1 MLQNVE
7 DISPT
12 TKRLEINVPSDV
24 IQSESDSVYN
34 HIRATANIPG
44 FRPGKVPQSIL
55 IKKFGKNVEAQVI
68 EKVVPEFYMKAV
80 KEANLEPVGYPN
92 LSDKIEITPGQ
103 PLSFSVTIEV
113 KPVLGDLNY
122 GDIKLKK
129 ITFIVE
135 NEEID
140 KQLAHLQESKALYS
154 VTDEPLKEDDMAIIN
169 SDSYIDGQITEEM
182 SHKEFPLILGSEGMP
197 REFSEAL
204 IGKNK
209 GDSVEFT
216 IKIEEDFQNET
227 IAGKEILF
235 KVKVTE
241 AKKKNLPPLDD
252 ELAKEADCKNMDE
265 LKEKIKEN
273 LGKRKESQI
282 NLDYK
287 RDILNEL
294 IKRHDFSVPDVMAR
308 EELESLVNQVKQDA
322 MRKNEILK
330 PDDEL
335 SKENEQTANDN
346 VKGVII
352 LDAIGKKENIEV
364 TDDDMNSTMEEIA
377 SRNNLKMEELKRLYS
392 AREGSIDALKS
403 RLFADKVLD
412 FILEKTTIED

>member
-12 TKRLEINVPSDV
+12 TKRLKINVPSDV

-44 FRPGKVPQSIL
+44 FRPGKV
-55 IKKFGKNVEAQVI
+55 
-68 EKVVPEFYMKAV
+68 KAV

-92 LSDKIEITPGQ
+92 LSEKIEITPGQ
-103 PLSFSVTIEV
+103 PLSFSVTVEV
-113 KPVLGDLNY
+113 KPILGDLSY

-129 ITFIVE
+129 KTFTVE
-135 NEEID
+135 NDEID
-140 KQLAHLQESKALYS
+140 KAITLLQESKALYS

-169 SDSYIDGQITEEM
+169 SESYIDGQITEEL
-182 SHKEFPLILGSEGMP
+182 SHKEFPYILGSEGMP
-197 REFSEAL
+197 REFTEAL
-204 IGKNK
+204 IGKKK
-209 GDSVEFT
+209 GDSVEVK
-216 IKIEEDFQNET
+216 IKFEEDFQNKT
-227 IAGKEILF
+227 IAGKEVLF
-235 KVKVTE
+235 KIEATE
-241 AKKKNLPPLDD
+241 TKKKNLPPLDD

-265 LKEKIKEN
+265 LKAKIKEN

-287 RDILNEL
+287 KDILNEL
-294 IKRHDFSVPDVMAR
+294 IKRHDFSVPDVMAK
-308 EELESLVNQVKQDA
+308 EELESLVDQVKQDA
-322 MRKNEILK
+322 MRKNEIIK

-335 SKENEQTANDN
+335 RKENEQTATDN

-377 SRNNLKMEELKRLYS
+377 SRNNLKLEELKRLYS
-392 AREGSIDALKS
+392 VREGSIDALKS

>member
-12 TKRLEINVPSDV
+12 TKRLKINVPSDV

-55 IKKFGKNVEAQVI
+55 VKKFGKNVEAQVI

-92 LSDKIEITPGQ
+92 LSEKIEITPGQ
-103 PLSFSVTIEV
+103 PLSFSVTVEV
-113 KPVLGDLNY
+113 KPILGDLSY
-122 GDIKLKK
+122 GDIKLNKK
-129 ITFIVE
+129 TFTVE
-135 NEEID
+135 NDEID
-140 KQLAHLQESKALYS
+140 KAITLLQESKALYS

-169 SDSYIDGQITEEM
+169 SESYIDGQITEEL
-182 SHKEFPLILGSEGMP
+182 SHKEFPYILGSEGMP
-197 REFSEAL
+197 REFTEAL
-204 IGKNK
+204 IGKKK
-209 GDSVEFT
+209 GDSVEVK
-216 IKIEEDFQNET
+216 IKFEEDFQNKT
-227 IAGKEILF
+227 IAGKEVLF
-235 KVKVTE
+235 KIEATE
-241 AKKKNLPPLDD
+241 TKKKNLPPLDD

-265 LKEKIKEN
+265 LKAKIKEN

-287 RDILNEL
+287 KDILNEL
-294 IKRHDFSVPDVMAR
+294 IKRHDFSVPDVMAK
-308 EELESLVNQVKQDA
+308 EELESLVDQVKQDA
-322 MRKNEILK
+322 MRKNEIIK

-335 SKENEQTANDN
+335 RKENEQIATDN

-377 SRNNLKMEELKRLYS
+377 FRNNLKLEELKRLYS
-392 AREGSIDALKS
+392 VREGSIDALKS
-403 RLFADKVLD
+403 RLF
-412 FILEKTTIED
+412 TTIED

>member
-55 IKKFGKNVEAQVI
+55 VKKFGKNVEAQVI

-92 LSDKIEITPGQ
+92 LSEKIEITPGQ
-103 PLSFSVTIEV
+103 PLSFSVTVEV
-113 KPVLGDLNY
+113 KPILGDLSY
-122 GDIKLKK
+122 GDIKLNKK
-129 ITFIVE
+129 TFTVE
-135 NEEID
+135 NDEID
-140 KQLAHLQESKALYS
+140 KAITLLQESKALYS

-169 SDSYIDGQITEEM
+169 SESYIDGQITEEL
-182 SHKEFPLILGSEGMP
+182 SHKEFPYILGSEGMP
-197 REFSEAL
+197 REFTEAL
-204 IGKNK
+204 IGKKK
-209 GDSVEFT
+209 GDSVEVK
-216 IKIEEDFQNET
+216 IKFEEDFQNKT
-227 IAGKEILF
+227 IAGKEVLF
-235 KVKVTE
+235 KIEATE
-241 AKKKNLPPLDD
+241 TKKKNLPPLDD

-265 LKEKIKEN
+265 LKAKIKEN

-287 RDILNEL
+287 KEILNEL
-294 IKRHDFSVPDVMAR
+294 IKRHDFSVPDVMAK
-308 EELESLVNQVKQDA
+308 EELESLVDQVKQDA
-322 MRKNEILK
+322 MRKNEIIK

-335 SKENEQTANDN
+335 RKENEQIATDN

-377 SRNNLKMEELKRLYS
+377 FRNNLKLEELKRLYS
-392 AREGSIDALKS
+392 VREGSIDALKS

-412 FILEKTTIED
+412 FILEKATIED

>member
-1 MLQNVE
+1 
-7 DISPT
+7 
-12 TKRLEINVPSDV
+12 V

-55 IKKFGKNVEAQVI
+55 VKKFGKNVEAQVI

-92 LSDKIEITPGQ
+92 LSEKIEITPGQ
-103 PLSFSVTIEV
+103 PLSFSVTVEV
-113 KPVLGDLNY
+113 KPILGDLSY

-129 ITFIVE
+129 KTFTVE
-135 NEEID
+135 NDEID
-140 KQLAHLQESKALYS
+140 KAITLLQESKALYS

-169 SDSYIDGQITEEM
+169 SESYIDGQITEEL
-182 SHKEFPLILGSEGMP
+182 SHKEFPYILGSEGMP
-197 REFSEAL
+197 REFTEAL
-204 IGKNK
+204 IGKKK
-209 GDSVEFT
+209 GDSVEVK
-216 IKIEEDFQNET
+216 IKFEEDFQNKT
-227 IAGKEILF
+227 IAGKEVLF
-235 KVKVTE
+235 KIEATE
-241 AKKKNLPPLDD
+241 TKKKNLPPLDD

-265 LKEKIKEN
+265 LKAKIKEN

-287 RDILNEL
+287 KDILNEL
-294 IKRHDFSVPDVMAR
+294 IKRHDFSVPDVMAK
-308 EELESLVNQVKQDA
+308 EELESLVDQVKQDA
-322 MRKNEILK
+322 MRKNEIIK

-335 SKENEQTANDN
+335 RKENEQTATDN

-377 SRNNLKMEELKRLYS
+377 SRNNLKLEELKRLYS
-392 AREGSIDALKS
+392 VREGSIDALKS

>member
-1 MLQNVE
+1 
-7 DISPT
+7 
-12 TKRLEINVPSDV
+12 V

-55 IKKFGKNVEAQVI
+55 VKKFGKNVEAQVI

-92 LSDKIEITPGQ
+92 LSEKIEITPGQ
-103 PLSFSVTIEV
+103 PLSFSVTVEV
-113 KPVLGDLNY
+113 KPILGDLSY

-129 ITFIVE
+129 KTFTVE
-135 NEEID
+135 NDEID
-140 KQLAHLQESKALYS
+140 KAITLLQESKALYS

-169 SDSYIDGQITEEM
+169 SESYIDGQITEEL
-182 SHKEFPLILGSEGMP
+182 SHKEFPYILGSEGMP
-197 REFSEAL
+197 REFTEAL
-204 IGKNK
+204 IGKKK
-209 GDSVEFT
+209 GDSVEVK
-216 IKIEEDFQNET
+216 IKFEEDFQNKT
-227 IAGKEILF
+227 IAGKEVLF
-235 KVKVTE
+235 KIEATE
-241 AKKKNLPPLDD
+241 TKKKNLPPLDD

-265 LKEKIKEN
+265 LKAKIKEN

-287 RDILNEL
+287 KDILNEL
-294 IKRHDFSVPDVMAR
+294 IKRHDFSVPDVMAK
-308 EELESLVNQVKQDA
+308 EELESLVDQVKQDA
-322 MRKNEILK
+322 MRKNEIIK

-335 SKENEQTANDN
+335 RKENEQIATDN

-377 SRNNLKMEELKRLYS
+377 FRNNLKLEELKRLYS
-392 AREGSIDALKS
+392 VREGSIDALKS